1 MNKIF
6 KNKTA
11 IVLFAGPAVILF
23 TVVLFIPICMSIY
36 YSFCDYSTA
45 TRAYTFIGLK
55 NYTDLM
61 KDQTMRTAL
70 KNSLFFLVFSCV
82 SQLIMGLLLA
92 GLLTNIKKGRNF
104 FKNVIY
110 LPCVLSSAA
119 LGLLWMFIFSEKLGI
134 NNLLKE
140 IGIKGPLWMSDING
154 FIILPMWV
162 IAFVALWQYVGQSM
176 MLYMAQISGISQSLY
191 EASYIDGATKVK
203 AFRYITLPMWVIA
216 FVALWQYVGQSMML
230 YMAQISGINK
240 SLYEASYIDGATK
253 KQAFRY
259 ITLPLVKPMIGTAMS
274 LNAIG
279 SLKFFDLI
287 YSMLGDKTENLKMD
301 VLATYLYRTG
311 FSSKGGNHYGRA
323 SAIGVILVALCLI
336 ATAVIN
342 KIFKTENYE
351 M

>member
-1 MNKIF
+1 MDKLL

-11 IVLFAGPAVILF
+11 IIIFVAPALILF
-23 TVVLFIPICMSIY
+23 TAVLFIPIGTSFY
-36 YSFCDYSTA
+36 YALCDYSKV
-45 TRAYTFIGLK
+45 TRSYTFIGLK
-55 NYTDLM
+55 NFTGLL
-61 KDQTMRTAL
+61 KDPIMHRAL

-92 GLLTNIKKGRNF
+92 ALLTNINKGRNF
-104 FKNVIY
+104 VKNVIY

-119 LGLLWMFIFSEKLGI
+119 LGLLWAFLFHAKVGI
-134 NNLLKE
+134 NNLLAM
-140 IGIKGPLWMSDING
+140 IGIKGPGW
-154 FIILPMWV
+154 
-162 IAFVALWQYVGQSM
+162 
-176 MLYMAQISGISQSLY
+176 LY
-191 EASYIDGATKVK
+191 ETSG
-203 AFRYITLPMWVIA
+203 FITLPMWVIA

-240 SLYEASYIDGATK
+240 SLYEASYIDGANK
-253 KQAFRY
+253 VKAFRY
-259 ITLPLVKPMIGTAMS
+259 VTLPLVKPMIGTAMS

-311 FSSKGGNHYGRA
+311 FSSKGGNHYGKA
-323 SAIGVILVALCLI
+323 SAIGVVLVVLCLL
-336 ATAVIN
+336 ATAIIN

>member
-6 KNKTA
+6 RNKLA
-11 IVLFAGPAVILF
+11 IFLFAGPALILF
-23 TVVLFIPICMSIY
+23 TIVLFIPICMSIY
-36 YSFCDYSTA
+36 YAFCEYSTS
-45 TRAYTFIGLK
+45 TRAYTFVGFR
-55 NYTDLM
+55 NFVDLAHDPVM
-61 KDQTMRTAL
+61 WTAI

-92 GLLTNIKKGRNF
+92 GLLTNIKKGRNV
-104 FKNVIY
+104 FKNIIY

-119 LGLLWMFIFSEKLGI
+119 LGLLWAFLFHAKVGI
-134 NNLLKE
+134 NNLLASW
-140 IGIKGPLWMSDING
+140 GLPTPAWLYSTSG
-154 FIILPMWV
+154 F
-162 IAFVALWQYVGQSM
+162 
-176 MLYMAQISGISQSLY
+176 
-191 EASYIDGATKVK
+191 
-203 AFRYITLPMWVIA
+203 ITLPMWVIA

-230 YMAQISGINK
+230 YMAKLSGINK

-253 KQAFRY
+253 TQAFRY

-323 SAIGVILVALCLI
+323 SAIGVVLVILCLL
-336 ATAVIN
+336 ATAIIN
-342 KIFKTENYE
+342 KLFKTENYE